1 MRRVLAAVALAT
13 VLSGGAAKAGEA
25 VPPYK
30 TMRAM
35 QALEDRI
42 AGGDALA
49 QAARAKAIPRLGQG
63 FAAMPAETWR
73 DLRNARALV
82 AYLFGGGDAVTIARA
97 IQPEALH
104 KDAATLYRGALAY
117 AGGDDDGARGLL
129 LPIEA
134 KTLPSGL
141 AGHLALIQATL
152 VEPTDKAKALAL
164 LDLTRLLEPG
174 TLVEEA
180 ALRKEMSLI
189 GDSGDFDK
197 LSLLGATLPGG
208 VRPLD
213 LRRELPAARRRAGGA
228 GRAGQRAHSATTGSC
243 GSWRRCRARTGAASI
258 SRSRAGKPW
267 RGISC
272 RRRSPP
278 PKAAGSPRRARATR
292 RARNSTTAPPRSW
305 ARQLRQGVDRA
316 RRHNARPPGGARP
329 DPAHRRARHG
339 RDDARRRVGRRQRAG
354 RRKRAA
360 DEGRGEPERRRS
372 QPAKREEMKL
382 SVLAS
387 LVPGAGTQSSARSPI
402 EGSAGRDFGA
412 LLGGMA
418 KDTPT
423 GTLPCC
429 SLSGVPPVAEPTALR
444 EGVRCGCARAGQRR
458 RGGDRLA
465 TEIVLICR
473 AESRSCPTCRWP
485 RRHQSPVSEAPPAR
499 PA

>member
-189 GDSGDFDK
+189 GDTGDFDK
-197 LSLLGATLPGG
+197 LSLLERRYQAAFARSIYVESYRQLVGALAAQAAQANAPIGNDRLMRLLAPLP
-208 VRPLD
+208 REDRRRLY
-213 LRRELPAARRRAGGA
+213 LAIARREAVAGHLLSAPFAAIEGGRLAEKGTRDEARAQLYYGA
-228 GRAGQRAHSATTGSC
+228 SALVGEAYDKASTALAATAPDRLEERDQTLRIAALDMAATMRA
-243 GSWRRCRARTGAASI
+243 AASGAV
-258 SRSRAGKPW
+258 SAPAGESALLTK
-267 RGISC
+267 GEESLN
-272 RRRSPP
+272 
-278 PKAAGSPRRARATR
+278 AA
-292 RARNSTTAPPRSW
+292 
-305 ARQLRQGVDRA
+305 
-316 RRHNARPPGGARP
+316 
-329 DPAHRRARHG
+329 
-339 RDDARRRVGRRQRAG
+339 
-354 RRKRAA
+354 
-360 DEGRGEPERRRS
+360 E
-372 QPAKREEMKL
+372 
-382 SVLAS
+382 AS
-387 LVPGAGTQSSARSPI
+387 LRS
-402 EGSAGRDFGA
+402 
-412 LLGGMA
+412 
-418 KDTPT
+418 
-423 GTLPCC
+423 
-429 SLSGVPPVAEPTALR
+429 
-444 EGVRCGCARAGQRR
+444 VRK
-458 RGGDRLA
+458 
-465 TEIVLICR
+465 
-473 AESRSCPTCRWP
+473 
-485 RRHQSPVSEAPPAR
+485 
-499 PA
+499 